1 MNAWTAYSD
10 PREKYF
16 SPVCTIV
23 IIATET
29 PILQG
34 SPGFTP
40 DPWKHDS
47 DPIG

>member
-1 MNAWTAYSD
+1 MNFNPLQGFHPTKC
-10 PREKYF
+10 PTRL
-16 SPVCTIV
+16 

-34 SPGFTP
+34 STGFTT